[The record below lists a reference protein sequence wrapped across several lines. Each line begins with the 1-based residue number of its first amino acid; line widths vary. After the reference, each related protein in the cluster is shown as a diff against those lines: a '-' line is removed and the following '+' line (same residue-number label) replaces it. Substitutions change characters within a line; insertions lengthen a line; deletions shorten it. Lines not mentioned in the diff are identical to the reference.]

1 MARVSL
7 DRPTLSVVVPLHNEE
22 ENLPE
27 LHRRLS
33 AALGG
38 HGITYELIFVEDGS
52 TDDTA
57 ALLDALA
64 EEDARVH
71 PVFLARN
78 YGHQPAVSAGL
89 ARASGDA
96 TVLMDGDL
104 QDPPE
109 VLPGLIAT
117 WREGFEVV
125 YAVRRKR
132 KEGPLKRVG
141 YFLFYRLLAAVAEL
155 EIPLDSGDFCL
166 MDRQVVE
173 ALNQLPERQRFVRG
187 LRSWVGFRQTGFE
200 YERAA
205 RGAGE
210 TKYTFFRLLGL
221 AVDGLISFS
230 GKPLRLATTL
240 GLAANV
246 VALALMAWVFWDA
259 LSRGTAPQGWASM
272 VVIVMF
278 MGGVQLIS
286 LGLLGEYIR
295 IIFLE
300 SKGRPTYVV
309 RERGRRP

>member
-1 MARVSL
+1 MSL